1 MIDSGAR
8 QVDSLLKTIAGE
20 QGFCKLFY
28 YPIVCDSGITAV
40 VEIGYKNPDRIP
52 STPLTQ

>member
-52 STPLTQ
+52 TTPLTQ